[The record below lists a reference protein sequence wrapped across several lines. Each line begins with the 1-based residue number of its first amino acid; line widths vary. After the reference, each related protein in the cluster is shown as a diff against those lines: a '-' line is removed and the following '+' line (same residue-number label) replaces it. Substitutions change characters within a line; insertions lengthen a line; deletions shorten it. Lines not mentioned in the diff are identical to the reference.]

1 MYVNPWSEKNVAR
14 LRELAAQGLTSR
26 EIAAELGEGF
36 TRNSIIGKTQR
47 MGIWLGRG
55 KKAPAEPE
63 EAAPMV
69 QPVRDKRPRRAAK
82 FSFPNEP
89 EPPKFVIT
97 STETTL
103 MGLKNFMCRYPV
115 SADGAPIVFCGA
127 PTKTG
132 SWCDAHRK
140 LVYQPKPGVKRDGE
154 KVELQTKPTRLL
166 SHTGLGGVDFT
177 RKP

>member
-1 MYVNPWSEKNVAR
+1 MINNPWSEENVAR

-26 EIAAELGEGF
+26 EIAAALGEGL
-36 TRNSIIGKTQR
+36 TRNAIIGKTQR
-47 MGIWLGRG
+47 MGIWLKG
-55 KKAPAEPE
+55 KQRLAKPDAPEP
-63 EAAPMV
+63 AAS
-69 QPVRDKRPRRAAK
+69 PVREKRPRQAAK

-97 STETTL
+97 GTETTL

-115 SADGAPIVFCGA
+115 SADGAPMVFCGA